1 MKTNAVD
8 KAYEIIKGYNGYSN
22 YMKYLQYKV
31 NSCHYI
37 LNDFDIEYIINNK
50 DFVPYELN
58 KTVKI
63 SVDFGRKLNEK
74 FLIGFT
80 PEKIRISSVIGEMGN
95 SFHCYIQYRQSVPPV
110 LTYVNKNNI
119 LTPLETVDYNTV
131 EVDFDKY
138 DKSSKDGRKLKI
150 LQKEGIKFLLAN
162 RKCILADSMGTG
174 KEQDVNT
181 LIPTPTGYKRIGD
194 IKVGDVVFGSN
205 GKKCNVTAVFPQGK
219 KDIYEIEFSDGSIT
233 NCGLEHL
240 WFVKDKTSYNR
251 KKDWKVL
258 SLKEILK
265 RGIEYTKRRKSK
277 SIWKHNYKFR
287 IPICK
292 PVEYDSREH
301 IINPYLMGIMIG
313 DGNLCNGG
321 ICISIPDSEIE
332 TLNRITPM
340 ISNKYKFTPNR
351 SGACPNYRISK
362 KNPSKKPNTYME
374 EIRRLKLDVK
384 GNYKF
389 IPQEYMFDSV
399 ENRIELLRGL
409 MDSDGTIS
417 KKGNKISYS
426 TNSLKLAN
434 DVIELVQSLGG
445 LAHLMAFDRRANNK
459 SINYVVSI
467 KIEICPFHLRKK
479 VERYT
484 ITDGK
489 PKYLV
494 KSIKNIK
501 LHHQNDAICIKVD
514 SEDHSYLTNSYIVTH
529 NTTQSIVAAMA
540 SNSKKILIIT
550 TASLKTNWK
559 RELTIYNDE
568 KDIQI
573 LQGSKDE
580 ICDKKYVIANY
591 DILIN
596 YYEVPTET
604 VYETEYVYNENG
616 KREVIRKPVMVKSKD
631 GQLIEKQKKSTRKDV
646 IEECLKNS
654 PLFLNKFDCVIIDEA
669 QKLSNNSSN
678 RYKVIDDFLKR
689 AKPNYVFLLTG
700 TPLTNKPIN
709 LYYILKLIDAPITRD
724 YRYFIK
730 RYCDAKTFRLK
741 TGKEVTTINGA
752 SNLEELRE
760 KIKHLY
766 IRRLLTEMTDM
777 VDKNIITK
785 TYDLTELQRVEYER
799 LWQEY
804 LDAQIEQGNEDSEQ
818 YRQLVEGILVRQYL
832 AKQMVDNTI
841 KLVDDMLEEGGKVII
856 VCTFAE
862 EIAMFKNYYKKKC
875 VVYDGKMTAKA
886 KDKAEQAFNNDKNVR
901 VFIGQ
906 ILAAGV
912 GLNLVVANKMVF
924 NSYSWVAADNAQIED
939 RIYRLTQKN
948 DVTCV
953 YQLFNDSM
961 SKHMYDT
968 VIGKK
973 NMMDTIIKSEINK

>member
-63 SVDFGRKLNEK
+63 SVDFGKKLDEK

-174 KEQDVNT
+174 K
-181 LIPTPTGYKRIGD
+181 
-194 IKVGDVVFGSN
+194 
-205 GKKCNVTAVFPQGK
+205 
-219 KDIYEIEFSDGSIT
+219 
-233 NCGLEHL
+233 
-240 WFVKDKTSYNR
+240 
-251 KKDWKVL
+251 
-258 SLKEILK
+258 
-265 RGIEYTKRRKSK
+265 
-277 SIWKHNYKFR
+277 
-287 IPICK
+287 
-292 PVEYDSREH
+292 
-301 IINPYLMGIMIG
+301 
-313 DGNLCNGG
+313 
-321 ICISIPDSEIE
+321 
-332 TLNRITPM
+332 
-340 ISNKYKFTPNR
+340 
-351 SGACPNYRISK
+351 
-362 KNPSKKPNTYME
+362 
-374 EIRRLKLDVK
+374 
-384 GNYKF
+384 
-389 IPQEYMFDSV
+389 
-399 ENRIELLRGL
+399 
-409 MDSDGTIS
+409 TI
-417 KKGNKISYS
+417 
-426 TNSLKLAN
+426 
-434 DVIELVQSLGG
+434 
-445 LAHLMAFDRRANNK
+445 
-459 SINYVVSI
+459 
-467 KIEICPFHLRKK
+467 
-479 VERYT
+479 
-484 ITDGK
+484 
-489 PKYLV
+489 
-494 KSIKNIK
+494 
-501 LHHQNDAICIKVD
+501 
-514 SEDHSYLTNSYIVTH
+514 
-529 NTTQSIVAAMA
+529 QSIIAAMA

-785 TYDLTELQRVEYER
+785 TYDLTESQRVEYER

>member
-1 MKTNAVD
+1 MKTNVVD

-22 YMKYLQYKV
+22 YMTYLQYKV
-31 NSCHYI
+31 NNCHYI

-63 SVDFGRKLNEK
+63 SVDFGKKLDEK

-174 KEQDVNT
+174 K
-181 LIPTPTGYKRIGD
+181 
-194 IKVGDVVFGSN
+194 
-205 GKKCNVTAVFPQGK
+205 
-219 KDIYEIEFSDGSIT
+219 
-233 NCGLEHL
+233 
-240 WFVKDKTSYNR
+240 
-251 KKDWKVL
+251 
-258 SLKEILK
+258 
-265 RGIEYTKRRKSK
+265 
-277 SIWKHNYKFR
+277 
-287 IPICK
+287 
-292 PVEYDSREH
+292 
-301 IINPYLMGIMIG
+301 
-313 DGNLCNGG
+313 
-321 ICISIPDSEIE
+321 
-332 TLNRITPM
+332 
-340 ISNKYKFTPNR
+340 
-351 SGACPNYRISK
+351 
-362 KNPSKKPNTYME
+362 
-374 EIRRLKLDVK
+374 
-384 GNYKF
+384 
-389 IPQEYMFDSV
+389 
-399 ENRIELLRGL
+399 
-409 MDSDGTIS
+409 TI
-417 KKGNKISYS
+417 
-426 TNSLKLAN
+426 
-434 DVIELVQSLGG
+434 
-445 LAHLMAFDRRANNK
+445 
-459 SINYVVSI
+459 
-467 KIEICPFHLRKK
+467 
-479 VERYT
+479 
-484 ITDGK
+484 
-489 PKYLV
+489 
-494 KSIKNIK
+494 
-501 LHHQNDAICIKVD
+501 
-514 SEDHSYLTNSYIVTH
+514 
-529 NTTQSIVAAMA
+529 QSIIAAMA

-616 KREVIRKPVMVKSKD
+616 KREVIRKPVMIKSKD

-724 YRYFIK
+724 YHYFIK

-741 TGKEVTTINGA
+741 NGKEVTTINGA

-785 TYDLTELQRVEYER
+785 TYDLTESQRVEYER

-804 LDAQIEQGNEDSEQ
+804 LDAQTEQGNEDSEQ

-841 KLVDDMLEEGGKVII
+841 KLVDNMLEEGGKVII
-856 VCTFAE
+856 VCTFSE
-862 EIAMFKNYYKKKC
+862 EIAMFKDYYKKKC

>member
-63 SVDFGRKLNEK
+63 SVDFGKKLDEK

-162 RKCILADSMGTG
+162 RKCILADSMGCG
-174 KEQDVNT
+174 K
-181 LIPTPTGYKRIGD
+181 
-194 IKVGDVVFGSN
+194 
-205 GKKCNVTAVFPQGK
+205 
-219 KDIYEIEFSDGSIT
+219 
-233 NCGLEHL
+233 
-240 WFVKDKTSYNR
+240 
-251 KKDWKVL
+251 
-258 SLKEILK
+258 
-265 RGIEYTKRRKSK
+265 
-277 SIWKHNYKFR
+277 
-287 IPICK
+287 
-292 PVEYDSREH
+292 
-301 IINPYLMGIMIG
+301 
-313 DGNLCNGG
+313 
-321 ICISIPDSEIE
+321 
-332 TLNRITPM
+332 
-340 ISNKYKFTPNR
+340 
-351 SGACPNYRISK
+351 
-362 KNPSKKPNTYME
+362 
-374 EIRRLKLDVK
+374 
-384 GNYKF
+384 
-389 IPQEYMFDSV
+389 
-399 ENRIELLRGL
+399 
-409 MDSDGTIS
+409 TI
-417 KKGNKISYS
+417 
-426 TNSLKLAN
+426 
-434 DVIELVQSLGG
+434 
-445 LAHLMAFDRRANNK
+445 
-459 SINYVVSI
+459 
-467 KIEICPFHLRKK
+467 
-479 VERYT
+479 
-484 ITDGK
+484 
-489 PKYLV
+489 
-494 KSIKNIK
+494 
-501 LHHQNDAICIKVD
+501 
-514 SEDHSYLTNSYIVTH
+514 
-529 NTTQSIVAAMA
+529 QSIIAAMA

-785 TYDLTELQRVEYER
+785 TYDLTESQRVEYER

-841 KLVDDMLEEGGKVII
+841 KLVDNMLEEGGKVII

>member
-31 NSCHYI
+31 NNCHYI

-174 KEQDVNT
+174 K
-181 LIPTPTGYKRIGD
+181 
-194 IKVGDVVFGSN
+194 
-205 GKKCNVTAVFPQGK
+205 
-219 KDIYEIEFSDGSIT
+219 
-233 NCGLEHL
+233 
-240 WFVKDKTSYNR
+240 
-251 KKDWKVL
+251 
-258 SLKEILK
+258 
-265 RGIEYTKRRKSK
+265 
-277 SIWKHNYKFR
+277 
-287 IPICK
+287 
-292 PVEYDSREH
+292 
-301 IINPYLMGIMIG
+301 
-313 DGNLCNGG
+313 
-321 ICISIPDSEIE
+321 
-332 TLNRITPM
+332 
-340 ISNKYKFTPNR
+340 
-351 SGACPNYRISK
+351 
-362 KNPSKKPNTYME
+362 
-374 EIRRLKLDVK
+374 
-384 GNYKF
+384 
-389 IPQEYMFDSV
+389 
-399 ENRIELLRGL
+399 
-409 MDSDGTIS
+409 TI
-417 KKGNKISYS
+417 
-426 TNSLKLAN
+426 
-434 DVIELVQSLGG
+434 
-445 LAHLMAFDRRANNK
+445 
-459 SINYVVSI
+459 
-467 KIEICPFHLRKK
+467 
-479 VERYT
+479 
-484 ITDGK
+484 
-489 PKYLV
+489 
-494 KSIKNIK
+494 
-501 LHHQNDAICIKVD
+501 
-514 SEDHSYLTNSYIVTH
+514 
-529 NTTQSIVAAMA
+529 QSIIAAMA

-616 KREVIRKPVMVKSKD
+616 KREVIRKPVMIKSKD

-689 AKPNYVFLLTG
+689 AKPDYVFLLTG

-785 TYDLTELQRVEYER
+785 TYDLTESQRVEYER
-799 LWQEY
+799 LWQ
-804 LDAQIEQGNEDSEQ
+804 A
-818 YRQLVEGILVRQYL
+818 
-832 AKQMVDNTI
+832 
-841 KLVDDMLEEGGKVII
+841 
-856 VCTFAE
+856 
-862 EIAMFKNYYKKKC
+862 
-875 VVYDGKMTAKA
+875 
-886 KDKAEQAFNNDKNVR
+886 
-901 VFIGQ
+901 
-906 ILAAGV
+906 
-912 GLNLVVANKMVF
+912 
-924 NSYSWVAADNAQIED
+924 
-939 RIYRLTQKN
+939 RLR
-948 DVTCV
+948 
-953 YQLFNDSM
+953 
-961 SKHMYDT
+961 
-968 VIGKK
+968 
-973 NMMDTIIKSEINK
+973 

>member
-162 RKCILADSMGTG
+162 RKCILADSMGCG
-174 KEQDVNT
+174 K
-181 LIPTPTGYKRIGD
+181 
-194 IKVGDVVFGSN
+194 
-205 GKKCNVTAVFPQGK
+205 
-219 KDIYEIEFSDGSIT
+219 
-233 NCGLEHL
+233 
-240 WFVKDKTSYNR
+240 
-251 KKDWKVL
+251 
-258 SLKEILK
+258 
-265 RGIEYTKRRKSK
+265 
-277 SIWKHNYKFR
+277 
-287 IPICK
+287 
-292 PVEYDSREH
+292 
-301 IINPYLMGIMIG
+301 
-313 DGNLCNGG
+313 
-321 ICISIPDSEIE
+321 
-332 TLNRITPM
+332 
-340 ISNKYKFTPNR
+340 
-351 SGACPNYRISK
+351 
-362 KNPSKKPNTYME
+362 
-374 EIRRLKLDVK
+374 
-384 GNYKF
+384 
-389 IPQEYMFDSV
+389 
-399 ENRIELLRGL
+399 
-409 MDSDGTIS
+409 TI
-417 KKGNKISYS
+417 
-426 TNSLKLAN
+426 
-434 DVIELVQSLGG
+434 
-445 LAHLMAFDRRANNK
+445 
-459 SINYVVSI
+459 
-467 KIEICPFHLRKK
+467 
-479 VERYT
+479 
-484 ITDGK
+484 
-489 PKYLV
+489 
-494 KSIKNIK
+494 
-501 LHHQNDAICIKVD
+501 
-514 SEDHSYLTNSYIVTH
+514 
-529 NTTQSIVAAMA
+529 QSIIAAMA

-741 TGKEVTTINGA
+741 TGKEITTINGA

-785 TYDLTELQRVEYER
+785 TYDLTESQRVEYER

-804 LDAQIEQGNEDSEQ
+804 LDAQTEQGNEDSEQ

-841 KLVDDMLEEGGKVII
+841 KLVDNMLEEGGKVII
-856 VCTFAE
+856 VCTFSE
-862 EIAMFKNYYKKKC
+862 EIAMFKDYYKKKC

>member
-63 SVDFGRKLNEK
+63 SVDFGKKLDEK

-95 SFHCYIQYRQSVPPV
+95 SLHCYIQYRQSVPPV

-162 RKCILADSMGTG
+162 RKCILADSMGCG
-174 KEQDVNT
+174 K
-181 LIPTPTGYKRIGD
+181 
-194 IKVGDVVFGSN
+194 
-205 GKKCNVTAVFPQGK
+205 
-219 KDIYEIEFSDGSIT
+219 
-233 NCGLEHL
+233 
-240 WFVKDKTSYNR
+240 
-251 KKDWKVL
+251 
-258 SLKEILK
+258 
-265 RGIEYTKRRKSK
+265 
-277 SIWKHNYKFR
+277 
-287 IPICK
+287 
-292 PVEYDSREH
+292 
-301 IINPYLMGIMIG
+301 
-313 DGNLCNGG
+313 
-321 ICISIPDSEIE
+321 
-332 TLNRITPM
+332 
-340 ISNKYKFTPNR
+340 
-351 SGACPNYRISK
+351 
-362 KNPSKKPNTYME
+362 
-374 EIRRLKLDVK
+374 
-384 GNYKF
+384 
-389 IPQEYMFDSV
+389 
-399 ENRIELLRGL
+399 
-409 MDSDGTIS
+409 TI
-417 KKGNKISYS
+417 
-426 TNSLKLAN
+426 
-434 DVIELVQSLGG
+434 
-445 LAHLMAFDRRANNK
+445 
-459 SINYVVSI
+459 
-467 KIEICPFHLRKK
+467 
-479 VERYT
+479 
-484 ITDGK
+484 
-489 PKYLV
+489 
-494 KSIKNIK
+494 
-501 LHHQNDAICIKVD
+501 
-514 SEDHSYLTNSYIVTH
+514 
-529 NTTQSIVAAMA
+529 QSIIAAMA

-616 KREVIRKPVMVKSKD
+616 KREVIRKPVMIKSKD

-646 IEECLKNS
+646 IEESLKNS

-841 KLVDDMLEEGGKVII
+841 KLVDNMLEEGGKVII

-886 KDKAEQAFNNDKNVR
+886 KDKAEQAFNNDKNIR

-953 YQLFNDSM
+953 YQLFNDSI

-968 VIGKK
+968 VVGKK

>member
-63 SVDFGRKLNEK
+63 SVDFGKKLDEK

-119 LTPLETVDYNTV
+119 LTPLETIDYNTV
-131 EVDFDKY
+131 DVDFDKY
-138 DKSSKDGRKLKI
+138 DKSSKDGRKLKT

-162 RKCILADSMGTG
+162 RKCILADSMGCG
-174 KEQDVNT
+174 K
-181 LIPTPTGYKRIGD
+181 
-194 IKVGDVVFGSN
+194 
-205 GKKCNVTAVFPQGK
+205 
-219 KDIYEIEFSDGSIT
+219 
-233 NCGLEHL
+233 
-240 WFVKDKTSYNR
+240 
-251 KKDWKVL
+251 
-258 SLKEILK
+258 
-265 RGIEYTKRRKSK
+265 
-277 SIWKHNYKFR
+277 
-287 IPICK
+287 
-292 PVEYDSREH
+292 
-301 IINPYLMGIMIG
+301 
-313 DGNLCNGG
+313 
-321 ICISIPDSEIE
+321 
-332 TLNRITPM
+332 
-340 ISNKYKFTPNR
+340 
-351 SGACPNYRISK
+351 
-362 KNPSKKPNTYME
+362 
-374 EIRRLKLDVK
+374 
-384 GNYKF
+384 
-389 IPQEYMFDSV
+389 
-399 ENRIELLRGL
+399 
-409 MDSDGTIS
+409 TI
-417 KKGNKISYS
+417 
-426 TNSLKLAN
+426 
-434 DVIELVQSLGG
+434 
-445 LAHLMAFDRRANNK
+445 
-459 SINYVVSI
+459 
-467 KIEICPFHLRKK
+467 
-479 VERYT
+479 
-484 ITDGK
+484 
-489 PKYLV
+489 
-494 KSIKNIK
+494 
-501 LHHQNDAICIKVD
+501 
-514 SEDHSYLTNSYIVTH
+514 
-529 NTTQSIVAAMA
+529 QSIIAAMA

-580 ICDKKYVIANY
+580 ICDKKYIIANY

-604 VYETEYVYNENG
+604 VYETEYVYNEDG
-616 KREVIRKPVMVKSKD
+616 KTEVIRKPVMVKSKD

-785 TYDLTELQRVEYER
+785 TYDLTESQRVEYER

-804 LDAQIEQGNEDSEQ
+804 LDAQTEQGNEDSEQ

-841 KLVDDMLEEGGKVII
+841 KLVDNMLEEGGKVII
-856 VCTFAE
+856 VCTFSE
-862 EIAMFKNYYKKKC
+862 EIAMFKDYYKKKC

-886 KDKAEQAFNNDKNVR
+886 KDKAEQTFNNDKNVR

-953 YQLFNDSM
+953 YQLFNDSI

-968 VIGKK
+968 VVGKK

>member
-31 NSCHYI
+31 NSRHYI

-63 SVDFGRKLNEK
+63 SVDFGKKLDEK

-162 RKCILADSMGTG
+162 GKCILADSMGCG
-174 KEQDVNT
+174 K
-181 LIPTPTGYKRIGD
+181 
-194 IKVGDVVFGSN
+194 
-205 GKKCNVTAVFPQGK
+205 
-219 KDIYEIEFSDGSIT
+219 
-233 NCGLEHL
+233 
-240 WFVKDKTSYNR
+240 
-251 KKDWKVL
+251 
-258 SLKEILK
+258 
-265 RGIEYTKRRKSK
+265 
-277 SIWKHNYKFR
+277 
-287 IPICK
+287 
-292 PVEYDSREH
+292 
-301 IINPYLMGIMIG
+301 
-313 DGNLCNGG
+313 
-321 ICISIPDSEIE
+321 
-332 TLNRITPM
+332 
-340 ISNKYKFTPNR
+340 
-351 SGACPNYRISK
+351 
-362 KNPSKKPNTYME
+362 
-374 EIRRLKLDVK
+374 
-384 GNYKF
+384 
-389 IPQEYMFDSV
+389 
-399 ENRIELLRGL
+399 
-409 MDSDGTIS
+409 TI
-417 KKGNKISYS
+417 
-426 TNSLKLAN
+426 
-434 DVIELVQSLGG
+434 
-445 LAHLMAFDRRANNK
+445 
-459 SINYVVSI
+459 
-467 KIEICPFHLRKK
+467 
-479 VERYT
+479 
-484 ITDGK
+484 
-489 PKYLV
+489 
-494 KSIKNIK
+494 
-501 LHHQNDAICIKVD
+501 
-514 SEDHSYLTNSYIVTH
+514 
-529 NTTQSIVAAMA
+529 QSIIAAMA

-785 TYDLTELQRVEYER
+785 TYDLTESQRVEYER

-841 KLVDDMLEEGGKVII
+841 KLVDNMLEEGGKVII
-856 VCTFAE
+856 VCTFSE
-862 EIAMFKNYYKKKC
+862 EIAMFKDYYKKKC

>member
-162 RKCILADSMGTG
+162 RKCILADSMGCG
-174 KEQDVNT
+174 K
-181 LIPTPTGYKRIGD
+181 
-194 IKVGDVVFGSN
+194 
-205 GKKCNVTAVFPQGK
+205 
-219 KDIYEIEFSDGSIT
+219 
-233 NCGLEHL
+233 
-240 WFVKDKTSYNR
+240 
-251 KKDWKVL
+251 
-258 SLKEILK
+258 
-265 RGIEYTKRRKSK
+265 
-277 SIWKHNYKFR
+277 
-287 IPICK
+287 
-292 PVEYDSREH
+292 
-301 IINPYLMGIMIG
+301 
-313 DGNLCNGG
+313 
-321 ICISIPDSEIE
+321 
-332 TLNRITPM
+332 
-340 ISNKYKFTPNR
+340 
-351 SGACPNYRISK
+351 
-362 KNPSKKPNTYME
+362 
-374 EIRRLKLDVK
+374 
-384 GNYKF
+384 
-389 IPQEYMFDSV
+389 
-399 ENRIELLRGL
+399 
-409 MDSDGTIS
+409 TI
-417 KKGNKISYS
+417 
-426 TNSLKLAN
+426 
-434 DVIELVQSLGG
+434 
-445 LAHLMAFDRRANNK
+445 
-459 SINYVVSI
+459 
-467 KIEICPFHLRKK
+467 
-479 VERYT
+479 
-484 ITDGK
+484 
-489 PKYLV
+489 
-494 KSIKNIK
+494 
-501 LHHQNDAICIKVD
+501 
-514 SEDHSYLTNSYIVTH
+514 
-529 NTTQSIVAAMA
+529 QSIIAAMA

-841 KLVDDMLEEGGKVII
+841 KLVDNMLEEGGKVII
-856 VCTFAE
+856 VCTFSE
-862 EIAMFKNYYKKKC
+862 EIKMFKDYYKKKC

-953 YQLFNDSM
+953 YQLFNDSV

>member
-1 MKTNAVD
+1 MKTNVVD

-22 YMKYLQYKV
+22 YMTYLQYKI
-31 NSCHYI
+31 NNCHYI

-162 RKCILADSMGTG
+162 RKCILADSMGCG
-174 KEQDVNT
+174 K
-181 LIPTPTGYKRIGD
+181 
-194 IKVGDVVFGSN
+194 
-205 GKKCNVTAVFPQGK
+205 
-219 KDIYEIEFSDGSIT
+219 
-233 NCGLEHL
+233 
-240 WFVKDKTSYNR
+240 
-251 KKDWKVL
+251 
-258 SLKEILK
+258 
-265 RGIEYTKRRKSK
+265 
-277 SIWKHNYKFR
+277 
-287 IPICK
+287 
-292 PVEYDSREH
+292 
-301 IINPYLMGIMIG
+301 
-313 DGNLCNGG
+313 
-321 ICISIPDSEIE
+321 
-332 TLNRITPM
+332 
-340 ISNKYKFTPNR
+340 
-351 SGACPNYRISK
+351 
-362 KNPSKKPNTYME
+362 
-374 EIRRLKLDVK
+374 
-384 GNYKF
+384 
-389 IPQEYMFDSV
+389 
-399 ENRIELLRGL
+399 
-409 MDSDGTIS
+409 TI
-417 KKGNKISYS
+417 
-426 TNSLKLAN
+426 
-434 DVIELVQSLGG
+434 
-445 LAHLMAFDRRANNK
+445 
-459 SINYVVSI
+459 
-467 KIEICPFHLRKK
+467 
-479 VERYT
+479 
-484 ITDGK
+484 
-489 PKYLV
+489 
-494 KSIKNIK
+494 
-501 LHHQNDAICIKVD
+501 
-514 SEDHSYLTNSYIVTH
+514 
-529 NTTQSIVAAMA
+529 QSIIAAMA

-785 TYDLTELQRVEYER
+785 TYDLTESQRVEYER

-804 LDAQIEQGNEDSEQ
+804 LDAQTEQGNEDSEQ

-841 KLVDDMLEEGGKVII
+841 KLVDNMLEEGGKVII
-856 VCTFAE
+856 VCTFSE
-862 EIAMFKNYYKKKC
+862 EIAMFKDYYKKKC

>member
-162 RKCILADSMGTG
+162 RKCILADSMGCG
-174 KEQDVNT
+174 K
-181 LIPTPTGYKRIGD
+181 
-194 IKVGDVVFGSN
+194 
-205 GKKCNVTAVFPQGK
+205 
-219 KDIYEIEFSDGSIT
+219 
-233 NCGLEHL
+233 
-240 WFVKDKTSYNR
+240 
-251 KKDWKVL
+251 
-258 SLKEILK
+258 
-265 RGIEYTKRRKSK
+265 
-277 SIWKHNYKFR
+277 
-287 IPICK
+287 
-292 PVEYDSREH
+292 
-301 IINPYLMGIMIG
+301 
-313 DGNLCNGG
+313 
-321 ICISIPDSEIE
+321 
-332 TLNRITPM
+332 
-340 ISNKYKFTPNR
+340 
-351 SGACPNYRISK
+351 
-362 KNPSKKPNTYME
+362 
-374 EIRRLKLDVK
+374 
-384 GNYKF
+384 
-389 IPQEYMFDSV
+389 
-399 ENRIELLRGL
+399 
-409 MDSDGTIS
+409 TI
-417 KKGNKISYS
+417 
-426 TNSLKLAN
+426 
-434 DVIELVQSLGG
+434 
-445 LAHLMAFDRRANNK
+445 
-459 SINYVVSI
+459 
-467 KIEICPFHLRKK
+467 
-479 VERYT
+479 
-484 ITDGK
+484 
-489 PKYLV
+489 
-494 KSIKNIK
+494 
-501 LHHQNDAICIKVD
+501 
-514 SEDHSYLTNSYIVTH
+514 
-529 NTTQSIVAAMA
+529 QSIIAAMA

-841 KLVDDMLEEGGKVII
+841 KLVDNMLEEGGKVII
-856 VCTFAE
+856 VCTFSE
-862 EIAMFKNYYKKKC
+862 EIAMFKDYYKKKC

>member
-63 SVDFGRKLNEK
+63 SVDFGKKLDEK

-119 LTPLETVDYNTV
+119 LTPLETIDYNTV
-131 EVDFDKY
+131 DVDFDKY
-138 DKSSKDGRKLKI
+138 DKSSKDGRKLKT

-162 RKCILADSMGTG
+162 RKCILADSMGCG
-174 KEQDVNT
+174 K
-181 LIPTPTGYKRIGD
+181 
-194 IKVGDVVFGSN
+194 
-205 GKKCNVTAVFPQGK
+205 
-219 KDIYEIEFSDGSIT
+219 
-233 NCGLEHL
+233 
-240 WFVKDKTSYNR
+240 
-251 KKDWKVL
+251 
-258 SLKEILK
+258 
-265 RGIEYTKRRKSK
+265 
-277 SIWKHNYKFR
+277 
-287 IPICK
+287 
-292 PVEYDSREH
+292 
-301 IINPYLMGIMIG
+301 
-313 DGNLCNGG
+313 
-321 ICISIPDSEIE
+321 
-332 TLNRITPM
+332 
-340 ISNKYKFTPNR
+340 
-351 SGACPNYRISK
+351 
-362 KNPSKKPNTYME
+362 
-374 EIRRLKLDVK
+374 
-384 GNYKF
+384 
-389 IPQEYMFDSV
+389 
-399 ENRIELLRGL
+399 
-409 MDSDGTIS
+409 TI
-417 KKGNKISYS
+417 
-426 TNSLKLAN
+426 
-434 DVIELVQSLGG
+434 
-445 LAHLMAFDRRANNK
+445 
-459 SINYVVSI
+459 
-467 KIEICPFHLRKK
+467 
-479 VERYT
+479 
-484 ITDGK
+484 
-489 PKYLV
+489 
-494 KSIKNIK
+494 
-501 LHHQNDAICIKVD
+501 
-514 SEDHSYLTNSYIVTH
+514 
-529 NTTQSIVAAMA
+529 QSIIAAMA

-573 LQGSKDE
+573 LQGSRDE

-785 TYDLTELQRVEYER
+785 TYDLTESQRVEYER

-804 LDAQIEQGNEDSEQ
+804 LDAQTEQGNEDSEQ

-841 KLVDDMLEEGGKVII
+841 KLVDNMLEEGGKVII
-856 VCTFAE
+856 VCTFSE
-862 EIAMFKNYYKKKC
+862 EIAMFKDYYKKKC

-886 KDKAEQAFNNDKNVR
+886 KDKAEQTFNNDKNVR

-953 YQLFNDSM
+953 YQLFNDSI

-968 VIGKK
+968 VVGKK

>member
-162 RKCILADSMGTG
+162 RKCILADSMGCG
-174 KEQDVNT
+174 K
-181 LIPTPTGYKRIGD
+181 
-194 IKVGDVVFGSN
+194 
-205 GKKCNVTAVFPQGK
+205 
-219 KDIYEIEFSDGSIT
+219 
-233 NCGLEHL
+233 
-240 WFVKDKTSYNR
+240 
-251 KKDWKVL
+251 
-258 SLKEILK
+258 
-265 RGIEYTKRRKSK
+265 
-277 SIWKHNYKFR
+277 
-287 IPICK
+287 
-292 PVEYDSREH
+292 
-301 IINPYLMGIMIG
+301 
-313 DGNLCNGG
+313 
-321 ICISIPDSEIE
+321 
-332 TLNRITPM
+332 
-340 ISNKYKFTPNR
+340 
-351 SGACPNYRISK
+351 
-362 KNPSKKPNTYME
+362 
-374 EIRRLKLDVK
+374 
-384 GNYKF
+384 
-389 IPQEYMFDSV
+389 
-399 ENRIELLRGL
+399 
-409 MDSDGTIS
+409 TI
-417 KKGNKISYS
+417 
-426 TNSLKLAN
+426 
-434 DVIELVQSLGG
+434 
-445 LAHLMAFDRRANNK
+445 
-459 SINYVVSI
+459 
-467 KIEICPFHLRKK
+467 
-479 VERYT
+479 
-484 ITDGK
+484 
-489 PKYLV
+489 
-494 KSIKNIK
+494 
-501 LHHQNDAICIKVD
+501 
-514 SEDHSYLTNSYIVTH
+514 
-529 NTTQSIVAAMA
+529 QSIIAAMA

-616 KREVIRKPVMVKSKD
+616 KREVIRKPVMIKSKD
-631 GQLIEKQKKSTRKDV
+631 GQLIEKQKKSTRKDI

-785 TYDLTELQRVEYER
+785 TYDLTESQRVEYER

-804 LDAQIEQGNEDSEQ
+804 LDAQTEQGNEDSEQ

-841 KLVDDMLEEGGKVII
+841 KLVDNMLEEGGKVII
-856 VCTFAE
+856 VCTFSE
-862 EIAMFKNYYKKKC
+862 EIAMFKDYYKKKC

>member
-162 RKCILADSMGTG
+162 RKCILADSMGCG
-174 KEQDVNT
+174 K
-181 LIPTPTGYKRIGD
+181 
-194 IKVGDVVFGSN
+194 
-205 GKKCNVTAVFPQGK
+205 
-219 KDIYEIEFSDGSIT
+219 
-233 NCGLEHL
+233 
-240 WFVKDKTSYNR
+240 
-251 KKDWKVL
+251 
-258 SLKEILK
+258 
-265 RGIEYTKRRKSK
+265 
-277 SIWKHNYKFR
+277 
-287 IPICK
+287 
-292 PVEYDSREH
+292 
-301 IINPYLMGIMIG
+301 
-313 DGNLCNGG
+313 
-321 ICISIPDSEIE
+321 
-332 TLNRITPM
+332 
-340 ISNKYKFTPNR
+340 
-351 SGACPNYRISK
+351 
-362 KNPSKKPNTYME
+362 
-374 EIRRLKLDVK
+374 
-384 GNYKF
+384 
-389 IPQEYMFDSV
+389 
-399 ENRIELLRGL
+399 
-409 MDSDGTIS
+409 TI
-417 KKGNKISYS
+417 
-426 TNSLKLAN
+426 
-434 DVIELVQSLGG
+434 
-445 LAHLMAFDRRANNK
+445 
-459 SINYVVSI
+459 
-467 KIEICPFHLRKK
+467 
-479 VERYT
+479 
-484 ITDGK
+484 
-489 PKYLV
+489 
-494 KSIKNIK
+494 
-501 LHHQNDAICIKVD
+501 
-514 SEDHSYLTNSYIVTH
+514 
-529 NTTQSIVAAMA
+529 QSIIAAMA

-631 GQLIEKQKKSTRKDV
+631 GQLIEKQRKSTRKDV

-741 TGKEVTTINGA
+741 TGKEITTINGA

-785 TYDLTELQRVEYER
+785 TYDLTESQRVEYER

-804 LDAQIEQGNEDSEQ
+804 LDAQTEQGNEDSEQ

-841 KLVDDMLEEGGKVII
+841 KLVDNMLEEGGKVII
-856 VCTFAE
+856 VCTFSE
-862 EIAMFKNYYKKKC
+862 EIAMFKDYYKKKC

>member
-8 KAYEIIKGYNGYSN
+8 KAYETIKGYNGYSN

-63 SVDFGRKLNEK
+63 SVDFGKKLNEK

-119 LTPLETVDYNTV
+119 LTPLETIDYNTV
-131 EVDFDKY
+131 DVDFDKY
-138 DKSSKDGRKLKI
+138 DKSSKDGRKLKM

-162 RKCILADSMGTG
+162 RKCILADSMGCG
-174 KEQDVNT
+174 K
-181 LIPTPTGYKRIGD
+181 
-194 IKVGDVVFGSN
+194 
-205 GKKCNVTAVFPQGK
+205 
-219 KDIYEIEFSDGSIT
+219 
-233 NCGLEHL
+233 
-240 WFVKDKTSYNR
+240 
-251 KKDWKVL
+251 
-258 SLKEILK
+258 
-265 RGIEYTKRRKSK
+265 
-277 SIWKHNYKFR
+277 
-287 IPICK
+287 
-292 PVEYDSREH
+292 
-301 IINPYLMGIMIG
+301 
-313 DGNLCNGG
+313 
-321 ICISIPDSEIE
+321 
-332 TLNRITPM
+332 
-340 ISNKYKFTPNR
+340 
-351 SGACPNYRISK
+351 
-362 KNPSKKPNTYME
+362 
-374 EIRRLKLDVK
+374 
-384 GNYKF
+384 
-389 IPQEYMFDSV
+389 
-399 ENRIELLRGL
+399 
-409 MDSDGTIS
+409 TI
-417 KKGNKISYS
+417 
-426 TNSLKLAN
+426 
-434 DVIELVQSLGG
+434 
-445 LAHLMAFDRRANNK
+445 
-459 SINYVVSI
+459 
-467 KIEICPFHLRKK
+467 
-479 VERYT
+479 
-484 ITDGK
+484 
-489 PKYLV
+489 
-494 KSIKNIK
+494 
-501 LHHQNDAICIKVD
+501 
-514 SEDHSYLTNSYIVTH
+514 
-529 NTTQSIVAAMA
+529 QSIIAAMA

-616 KREVIRKPVMVKSKD
+616 KREVIRKPVMIKSKD

-654 PLFLNKFDCVIIDEA
+654 PLFLNKIDCVIIDEA

-785 TYDLTELQRVEYER
+785 TYDLTEKQRVEYER

-804 LDAQIEQGNEDSEQ
+804 LDAQTEQGNEDSEQ

-841 KLVDDMLEEGGKVII
+841 KLVDNMLEEGGKVII
-856 VCTFAE
+856 VCTFSE

>member
-162 RKCILADSMGTG
+162 RKCILADSMGCG
-174 KEQDVNT
+174 K
-181 LIPTPTGYKRIGD
+181 
-194 IKVGDVVFGSN
+194 
-205 GKKCNVTAVFPQGK
+205 
-219 KDIYEIEFSDGSIT
+219 
-233 NCGLEHL
+233 
-240 WFVKDKTSYNR
+240 
-251 KKDWKVL
+251 
-258 SLKEILK
+258 
-265 RGIEYTKRRKSK
+265 
-277 SIWKHNYKFR
+277 
-287 IPICK
+287 
-292 PVEYDSREH
+292 
-301 IINPYLMGIMIG
+301 
-313 DGNLCNGG
+313 
-321 ICISIPDSEIE
+321 
-332 TLNRITPM
+332 
-340 ISNKYKFTPNR
+340 
-351 SGACPNYRISK
+351 
-362 KNPSKKPNTYME
+362 
-374 EIRRLKLDVK
+374 
-384 GNYKF
+384 
-389 IPQEYMFDSV
+389 
-399 ENRIELLRGL
+399 
-409 MDSDGTIS
+409 TI
-417 KKGNKISYS
+417 
-426 TNSLKLAN
+426 
-434 DVIELVQSLGG
+434 
-445 LAHLMAFDRRANNK
+445 
-459 SINYVVSI
+459 
-467 KIEICPFHLRKK
+467 
-479 VERYT
+479 
-484 ITDGK
+484 
-489 PKYLV
+489 
-494 KSIKNIK
+494 
-501 LHHQNDAICIKVD
+501 
-514 SEDHSYLTNSYIVTH
+514 
-529 NTTQSIVAAMA
+529 QSIIAAMA

-616 KREVIRKPVMVKSKD
+616 KREVIRKPVMIKSKD

-785 TYDLTELQRVEYER
+785 TYDLTESQRVEYER

-804 LDAQIEQGNEDSEQ
+804 LDAQTEQGNEDSEQ

-841 KLVDDMLEEGGKVII
+841 KLVDNMLEEGGKVII
-856 VCTFAE
+856 VCTFSE
-862 EIAMFKNYYKKKC
+862 EIAMFKDYYKKKC

-924 NSYSWVAADNAQIED
+924 NSYSWVAADNTQIED

>member
-63 SVDFGRKLNEK
+63 SVDFGKKLDEK

-162 RKCILADSMGTG
+162 RKCILADSMGCG
-174 KEQDVNT
+174 K
-181 LIPTPTGYKRIGD
+181 
-194 IKVGDVVFGSN
+194 
-205 GKKCNVTAVFPQGK
+205 
-219 KDIYEIEFSDGSIT
+219 
-233 NCGLEHL
+233 
-240 WFVKDKTSYNR
+240 
-251 KKDWKVL
+251 
-258 SLKEILK
+258 
-265 RGIEYTKRRKSK
+265 
-277 SIWKHNYKFR
+277 
-287 IPICK
+287 
-292 PVEYDSREH
+292 
-301 IINPYLMGIMIG
+301 
-313 DGNLCNGG
+313 
-321 ICISIPDSEIE
+321 
-332 TLNRITPM
+332 
-340 ISNKYKFTPNR
+340 
-351 SGACPNYRISK
+351 
-362 KNPSKKPNTYME
+362 
-374 EIRRLKLDVK
+374 
-384 GNYKF
+384 
-389 IPQEYMFDSV
+389 
-399 ENRIELLRGL
+399 
-409 MDSDGTIS
+409 TI
-417 KKGNKISYS
+417 
-426 TNSLKLAN
+426 
-434 DVIELVQSLGG
+434 
-445 LAHLMAFDRRANNK
+445 
-459 SINYVVSI
+459 
-467 KIEICPFHLRKK
+467 
-479 VERYT
+479 
-484 ITDGK
+484 
-489 PKYLV
+489 
-494 KSIKNIK
+494 
-501 LHHQNDAICIKVD
+501 
-514 SEDHSYLTNSYIVTH
+514 
-529 NTTQSIVAAMA
+529 QSIIAAMA

-785 TYDLTELQRVEYER
+785 TYDLTESQRVEYER

-886 KDKAEQAFNNDKNVR
+886 KDKAEQAFNNDKNIR

>member
-162 RKCILADSMGTG
+162 RKCILADSMGCG
-174 KEQDVNT
+174 K
-181 LIPTPTGYKRIGD
+181 
-194 IKVGDVVFGSN
+194 
-205 GKKCNVTAVFPQGK
+205 
-219 KDIYEIEFSDGSIT
+219 
-233 NCGLEHL
+233 
-240 WFVKDKTSYNR
+240 
-251 KKDWKVL
+251 
-258 SLKEILK
+258 
-265 RGIEYTKRRKSK
+265 
-277 SIWKHNYKFR
+277 
-287 IPICK
+287 
-292 PVEYDSREH
+292 
-301 IINPYLMGIMIG
+301 
-313 DGNLCNGG
+313 
-321 ICISIPDSEIE
+321 
-332 TLNRITPM
+332 
-340 ISNKYKFTPNR
+340 
-351 SGACPNYRISK
+351 
-362 KNPSKKPNTYME
+362 
-374 EIRRLKLDVK
+374 
-384 GNYKF
+384 
-389 IPQEYMFDSV
+389 
-399 ENRIELLRGL
+399 
-409 MDSDGTIS
+409 TI
-417 KKGNKISYS
+417 
-426 TNSLKLAN
+426 
-434 DVIELVQSLGG
+434 
-445 LAHLMAFDRRANNK
+445 
-459 SINYVVSI
+459 
-467 KIEICPFHLRKK
+467 
-479 VERYT
+479 
-484 ITDGK
+484 
-489 PKYLV
+489 
-494 KSIKNIK
+494 
-501 LHHQNDAICIKVD
+501 
-514 SEDHSYLTNSYIVTH
+514 
-529 NTTQSIVAAMA
+529 QSIIAAMA

-785 TYDLTELQRVEYER
+785 TYDLTESQRVEYER

-804 LDAQIEQGNEDSEQ
+804 LDAQTEQGNEDSEQ

-841 KLVDDMLEEGGKVII
+841 KLVDNMLEEGGKVII
-856 VCTFAE
+856 VCTFSE
-862 EIAMFKNYYKKKC
+862 EIAMFKDYYKKKC

-886 KDKAEQAFNNDKNVR
+886 KDKAEQTFNNDKNVR

-953 YQLFNDSM
+953 YQLFNDSV

>member
-31 NSCHYI
+31 NSRHYI

-63 SVDFGRKLNEK
+63 SVDFGKKLDEK

-162 RKCILADSMGTG
+162 RKCILADSMGCG
-174 KEQDVNT
+174 K
-181 LIPTPTGYKRIGD
+181 
-194 IKVGDVVFGSN
+194 
-205 GKKCNVTAVFPQGK
+205 
-219 KDIYEIEFSDGSIT
+219 
-233 NCGLEHL
+233 
-240 WFVKDKTSYNR
+240 
-251 KKDWKVL
+251 
-258 SLKEILK
+258 
-265 RGIEYTKRRKSK
+265 
-277 SIWKHNYKFR
+277 
-287 IPICK
+287 
-292 PVEYDSREH
+292 
-301 IINPYLMGIMIG
+301 
-313 DGNLCNGG
+313 
-321 ICISIPDSEIE
+321 
-332 TLNRITPM
+332 
-340 ISNKYKFTPNR
+340 
-351 SGACPNYRISK
+351 
-362 KNPSKKPNTYME
+362 
-374 EIRRLKLDVK
+374 
-384 GNYKF
+384 
-389 IPQEYMFDSV
+389 
-399 ENRIELLRGL
+399 
-409 MDSDGTIS
+409 TI
-417 KKGNKISYS
+417 
-426 TNSLKLAN
+426 
-434 DVIELVQSLGG
+434 
-445 LAHLMAFDRRANNK
+445 
-459 SINYVVSI
+459 
-467 KIEICPFHLRKK
+467 
-479 VERYT
+479 
-484 ITDGK
+484 
-489 PKYLV
+489 
-494 KSIKNIK
+494 
-501 LHHQNDAICIKVD
+501 
-514 SEDHSYLTNSYIVTH
+514 
-529 NTTQSIVAAMA
+529 QSIIAAMA

-573 LQGSKDE
+573 LQGSRDE

-785 TYDLTELQRVEYER
+785 TYDLTESQRVEYER

>member
-162 RKCILADSMGTG
+162 RKCILADSMGCG
-174 KEQDVNT
+174 K
-181 LIPTPTGYKRIGD
+181 
-194 IKVGDVVFGSN
+194 
-205 GKKCNVTAVFPQGK
+205 
-219 KDIYEIEFSDGSIT
+219 
-233 NCGLEHL
+233 
-240 WFVKDKTSYNR
+240 
-251 KKDWKVL
+251 
-258 SLKEILK
+258 
-265 RGIEYTKRRKSK
+265 
-277 SIWKHNYKFR
+277 
-287 IPICK
+287 
-292 PVEYDSREH
+292 
-301 IINPYLMGIMIG
+301 
-313 DGNLCNGG
+313 
-321 ICISIPDSEIE
+321 
-332 TLNRITPM
+332 
-340 ISNKYKFTPNR
+340 
-351 SGACPNYRISK
+351 
-362 KNPSKKPNTYME
+362 
-374 EIRRLKLDVK
+374 
-384 GNYKF
+384 
-389 IPQEYMFDSV
+389 
-399 ENRIELLRGL
+399 
-409 MDSDGTIS
+409 TI
-417 KKGNKISYS
+417 
-426 TNSLKLAN
+426 
-434 DVIELVQSLGG
+434 
-445 LAHLMAFDRRANNK
+445 
-459 SINYVVSI
+459 
-467 KIEICPFHLRKK
+467 
-479 VERYT
+479 
-484 ITDGK
+484 
-489 PKYLV
+489 
-494 KSIKNIK
+494 
-501 LHHQNDAICIKVD
+501 
-514 SEDHSYLTNSYIVTH
+514 
-529 NTTQSIVAAMA
+529 QSIIAAMA

-785 TYDLTELQRVEYER
+785 TYDLTETQRVEYER

-804 LDAQIEQGNEDSEQ
+804 LDAQTEQGNEDSEQ

-841 KLVDDMLEEGGKVII
+841 KLVDNMLEEGGKVII
-856 VCTFAE
+856 VCTFSE
-862 EIAMFKNYYKKKC
+862 EIAMFKDYYKKKC

>member
-1 MKTNAVD
+1 MKINAVD

-22 YMKYLQYKV
+22 YMIYLQYKV
-31 NSCHYI
+31 NNCHYI

-63 SVDFGRKLNEK
+63 SVDFGKKLDEK

-131 EVDFDKY
+131 EVDFDQY
-138 DKSSKDGRKLKI
+138 DKSSKDGRRLKI

-162 RKCILADSMGTG
+162 RKCILADSMGCG
-174 KEQDVNT
+174 K
-181 LIPTPTGYKRIGD
+181 
-194 IKVGDVVFGSN
+194 
-205 GKKCNVTAVFPQGK
+205 
-219 KDIYEIEFSDGSIT
+219 
-233 NCGLEHL
+233 
-240 WFVKDKTSYNR
+240 
-251 KKDWKVL
+251 
-258 SLKEILK
+258 
-265 RGIEYTKRRKSK
+265 
-277 SIWKHNYKFR
+277 
-287 IPICK
+287 
-292 PVEYDSREH
+292 
-301 IINPYLMGIMIG
+301 
-313 DGNLCNGG
+313 
-321 ICISIPDSEIE
+321 
-332 TLNRITPM
+332 
-340 ISNKYKFTPNR
+340 
-351 SGACPNYRISK
+351 
-362 KNPSKKPNTYME
+362 
-374 EIRRLKLDVK
+374 
-384 GNYKF
+384 
-389 IPQEYMFDSV
+389 
-399 ENRIELLRGL
+399 
-409 MDSDGTIS
+409 TI
-417 KKGNKISYS
+417 
-426 TNSLKLAN
+426 
-434 DVIELVQSLGG
+434 
-445 LAHLMAFDRRANNK
+445 
-459 SINYVVSI
+459 
-467 KIEICPFHLRKK
+467 
-479 VERYT
+479 
-484 ITDGK
+484 
-489 PKYLV
+489 
-494 KSIKNIK
+494 
-501 LHHQNDAICIKVD
+501 
-514 SEDHSYLTNSYIVTH
+514 
-529 NTTQSIVAAMA
+529 QSIVAAMA

-604 VYETEYVYNENG
+604 VYETEYVYNEDG

-631 GQLIEKQKKSTRKDV
+631 GQLVEKQKKSTRKDV

-785 TYDLTELQRVEYER
+785 TYDLTESQRIEYER

-841 KLVDDMLEEGGKVII
+841 KLVDNMLEEGGKVII

>member
-80 PEKIRISSVIGEMGN
+80 PEKIRISNVIGEMGN

-119 LTPLETVDYNTV
+119 LTPLETIDYNTV
-131 EVDFDKY
+131 DVDFDKY
-138 DKSSKDGRKLKI
+138 DKSSKDGRKLKT

-162 RKCILADSMGTG
+162 RKCILADSMGCG
-174 KEQDVNT
+174 K
-181 LIPTPTGYKRIGD
+181 
-194 IKVGDVVFGSN
+194 
-205 GKKCNVTAVFPQGK
+205 
-219 KDIYEIEFSDGSIT
+219 
-233 NCGLEHL
+233 
-240 WFVKDKTSYNR
+240 
-251 KKDWKVL
+251 
-258 SLKEILK
+258 
-265 RGIEYTKRRKSK
+265 
-277 SIWKHNYKFR
+277 
-287 IPICK
+287 
-292 PVEYDSREH
+292 
-301 IINPYLMGIMIG
+301 
-313 DGNLCNGG
+313 
-321 ICISIPDSEIE
+321 
-332 TLNRITPM
+332 
-340 ISNKYKFTPNR
+340 
-351 SGACPNYRISK
+351 
-362 KNPSKKPNTYME
+362 
-374 EIRRLKLDVK
+374 
-384 GNYKF
+384 
-389 IPQEYMFDSV
+389 
-399 ENRIELLRGL
+399 
-409 MDSDGTIS
+409 TI
-417 KKGNKISYS
+417 
-426 TNSLKLAN
+426 
-434 DVIELVQSLGG
+434 
-445 LAHLMAFDRRANNK
+445 
-459 SINYVVSI
+459 
-467 KIEICPFHLRKK
+467 
-479 VERYT
+479 
-484 ITDGK
+484 
-489 PKYLV
+489 
-494 KSIKNIK
+494 
-501 LHHQNDAICIKVD
+501 
-514 SEDHSYLTNSYIVTH
+514 
-529 NTTQSIVAAMA
+529 QSIIAAMA

-604 VYETEYVYNENG
+604 VYETEYVYNEDG
-616 KREVIRKPVMVKSKD
+616 KPEVIRKPVMVKSKD

-785 TYDLTELQRVEYER
+785 TYDLTESQRVEYER

-804 LDAQIEQGNEDSEQ
+804 LDAQAEQGNEDSEQ

-841 KLVDDMLEEGGKVII
+841 KLVDNMLEEGGKVII
-856 VCTFAE
+856 VCTFSE
-862 EIAMFKNYYKKKC
+862 EIAMFKDYYKKKC

-886 KDKAEQAFNNDKNVR
+886 KDKAEQTFNNDKNVR

-953 YQLFNDSM
+953 YQLFNDSI

-968 VIGKK
+968 VVGKK

>member
-63 SVDFGRKLNEK
+63 SVDFGKKLDEK

-162 RKCILADSMGTG
+162 RKCILADSMGCG
-174 KEQDVNT
+174 K
-181 LIPTPTGYKRIGD
+181 
-194 IKVGDVVFGSN
+194 
-205 GKKCNVTAVFPQGK
+205 
-219 KDIYEIEFSDGSIT
+219 
-233 NCGLEHL
+233 
-240 WFVKDKTSYNR
+240 
-251 KKDWKVL
+251 
-258 SLKEILK
+258 
-265 RGIEYTKRRKSK
+265 
-277 SIWKHNYKFR
+277 
-287 IPICK
+287 
-292 PVEYDSREH
+292 
-301 IINPYLMGIMIG
+301 
-313 DGNLCNGG
+313 
-321 ICISIPDSEIE
+321 
-332 TLNRITPM
+332 
-340 ISNKYKFTPNR
+340 
-351 SGACPNYRISK
+351 
-362 KNPSKKPNTYME
+362 
-374 EIRRLKLDVK
+374 
-384 GNYKF
+384 
-389 IPQEYMFDSV
+389 
-399 ENRIELLRGL
+399 
-409 MDSDGTIS
+409 TI
-417 KKGNKISYS
+417 
-426 TNSLKLAN
+426 
-434 DVIELVQSLGG
+434 
-445 LAHLMAFDRRANNK
+445 
-459 SINYVVSI
+459 
-467 KIEICPFHLRKK
+467 
-479 VERYT
+479 
-484 ITDGK
+484 
-489 PKYLV
+489 
-494 KSIKNIK
+494 
-501 LHHQNDAICIKVD
+501 
-514 SEDHSYLTNSYIVTH
+514 
-529 NTTQSIVAAMA
+529 QSIVAAMA

-604 VYETEYVYNENG
+604 VYETEYVYNEDG

-631 GQLIEKQKKSTRKDV
+631 GQLVEKQKKSTRKDV

-785 TYDLTELQRVEYER
+785 TYDLTESQRVEYER

-841 KLVDDMLEEGGKVII
+841 KLVDNMLEEGGKVII

>member
-63 SVDFGRKLNEK
+63 SVDFGKKLDEK

-162 RKCILADSMGTG
+162 RKCILADSMGCG
-174 KEQDVNT
+174 K
-181 LIPTPTGYKRIGD
+181 
-194 IKVGDVVFGSN
+194 
-205 GKKCNVTAVFPQGK
+205 
-219 KDIYEIEFSDGSIT
+219 
-233 NCGLEHL
+233 
-240 WFVKDKTSYNR
+240 
-251 KKDWKVL
+251 
-258 SLKEILK
+258 
-265 RGIEYTKRRKSK
+265 
-277 SIWKHNYKFR
+277 
-287 IPICK
+287 
-292 PVEYDSREH
+292 
-301 IINPYLMGIMIG
+301 
-313 DGNLCNGG
+313 
-321 ICISIPDSEIE
+321 
-332 TLNRITPM
+332 
-340 ISNKYKFTPNR
+340 
-351 SGACPNYRISK
+351 
-362 KNPSKKPNTYME
+362 
-374 EIRRLKLDVK
+374 
-384 GNYKF
+384 
-389 IPQEYMFDSV
+389 
-399 ENRIELLRGL
+399 
-409 MDSDGTIS
+409 TI
-417 KKGNKISYS
+417 
-426 TNSLKLAN
+426 
-434 DVIELVQSLGG
+434 
-445 LAHLMAFDRRANNK
+445 
-459 SINYVVSI
+459 
-467 KIEICPFHLRKK
+467 
-479 VERYT
+479 
-484 ITDGK
+484 
-489 PKYLV
+489 
-494 KSIKNIK
+494 
-501 LHHQNDAICIKVD
+501 
-514 SEDHSYLTNSYIVTH
+514 
-529 NTTQSIVAAMA
+529 QSIVAAMA

-616 KREVIRKPVMVKSKD
+616 KREVIRKPVMVKSKN

-785 TYDLTELQRVEYER
+785 TYDLTESQRVEYER

-841 KLVDDMLEEGGKVII
+841 KLVDNMLEEGGKVII

>member
-50 DFVPYELN
+50 DFIPYELN

-74 FLIGFT
+74 FLIGFI

-119 LTPLETVDYNTV
+119 LTPLETIDYNTV
-131 EVDFDKY
+131 DVDFDKY
-138 DKSSKDGRKLKI
+138 DKSSKDGRKLKT

-162 RKCILADSMGTG
+162 RKCILADSMGCG
-174 KEQDVNT
+174 K
-181 LIPTPTGYKRIGD
+181 
-194 IKVGDVVFGSN
+194 
-205 GKKCNVTAVFPQGK
+205 
-219 KDIYEIEFSDGSIT
+219 
-233 NCGLEHL
+233 
-240 WFVKDKTSYNR
+240 
-251 KKDWKVL
+251 
-258 SLKEILK
+258 
-265 RGIEYTKRRKSK
+265 
-277 SIWKHNYKFR
+277 
-287 IPICK
+287 
-292 PVEYDSREH
+292 
-301 IINPYLMGIMIG
+301 
-313 DGNLCNGG
+313 
-321 ICISIPDSEIE
+321 
-332 TLNRITPM
+332 
-340 ISNKYKFTPNR
+340 
-351 SGACPNYRISK
+351 
-362 KNPSKKPNTYME
+362 
-374 EIRRLKLDVK
+374 
-384 GNYKF
+384 
-389 IPQEYMFDSV
+389 
-399 ENRIELLRGL
+399 
-409 MDSDGTIS
+409 TI
-417 KKGNKISYS
+417 
-426 TNSLKLAN
+426 
-434 DVIELVQSLGG
+434 
-445 LAHLMAFDRRANNK
+445 
-459 SINYVVSI
+459 
-467 KIEICPFHLRKK
+467 
-479 VERYT
+479 
-484 ITDGK
+484 
-489 PKYLV
+489 
-494 KSIKNIK
+494 
-501 LHHQNDAICIKVD
+501 
-514 SEDHSYLTNSYIVTH
+514 
-529 NTTQSIVAAMA
+529 QSIIAAMA

-616 KREVIRKPVMVKSKD
+616 KTEVIRKPVMVKSKD

-689 AKPNYVFLLTG
+689 AKPDYVFLLTG

-785 TYDLTELQRVEYER
+785 TYDLTESQRVEYER

-804 LDAQIEQGNEDSEQ
+804 LDAQTEQGNEDSEQ

-841 KLVDDMLEEGGKVII
+841 KLVDNMLEEGGKVII
-856 VCTFAE
+856 VCTFSE
-862 EIAMFKNYYKKKC
+862 EIAMFKDYYKKKC

-886 KDKAEQAFNNDKNVR
+886 KDKAEQTFNNDKNVR

-953 YQLFNDSM
+953 YQLFNDSI

-968 VIGKK
+968 VVGKK

>member
-63 SVDFGRKLNEK
+63 SVDFGKKLDEK

-162 RKCILADSMGTG
+162 RKCILADSMGCG
-174 KEQDVNT
+174 K
-181 LIPTPTGYKRIGD
+181 
-194 IKVGDVVFGSN
+194 
-205 GKKCNVTAVFPQGK
+205 
-219 KDIYEIEFSDGSIT
+219 
-233 NCGLEHL
+233 
-240 WFVKDKTSYNR
+240 
-251 KKDWKVL
+251 
-258 SLKEILK
+258 
-265 RGIEYTKRRKSK
+265 
-277 SIWKHNYKFR
+277 
-287 IPICK
+287 
-292 PVEYDSREH
+292 
-301 IINPYLMGIMIG
+301 
-313 DGNLCNGG
+313 
-321 ICISIPDSEIE
+321 
-332 TLNRITPM
+332 
-340 ISNKYKFTPNR
+340 
-351 SGACPNYRISK
+351 
-362 KNPSKKPNTYME
+362 
-374 EIRRLKLDVK
+374 
-384 GNYKF
+384 
-389 IPQEYMFDSV
+389 
-399 ENRIELLRGL
+399 
-409 MDSDGTIS
+409 TI
-417 KKGNKISYS
+417 
-426 TNSLKLAN
+426 
-434 DVIELVQSLGG
+434 
-445 LAHLMAFDRRANNK
+445 
-459 SINYVVSI
+459 
-467 KIEICPFHLRKK
+467 
-479 VERYT
+479 
-484 ITDGK
+484 
-489 PKYLV
+489 
-494 KSIKNIK
+494 
-501 LHHQNDAICIKVD
+501 
-514 SEDHSYLTNSYIVTH
+514 
-529 NTTQSIVAAMA
+529 QSIIAAMA

-631 GQLIEKQKKSTRKDV
+631 GQLVEKQKKSTRKDV

-724 YRYFIK
+724 YRYFIN

-785 TYDLTELQRVEYER
+785 TYDLTESQRVEYER

-804 LDAQIEQGNEDSEQ
+804 LDSQTEQGNEDSEQ

-841 KLVDDMLEEGGKVII
+841 KLVDNMLEEGGKVII
-856 VCTFAE
+856 VCTFSE
-862 EIAMFKNYYKKKC
+862 EIAMFKDYYKKKC

-886 KDKAEQAFNNDKNVR
+886 KDKAEQTFNNDKNVR

>member
-8 KAYEIIKGYNGYSN
+8 KAYEIIKEYNGYSN

-31 NSCHYI
+31 ISCHYI

-74 FLIGFT
+74 FLIGFI
-80 PEKIRISSVIGEMGN
+80 PEKIRVSNVIGEMGN

-119 LTPLETVDYNTV
+119 LTPLETIDYNTV

-162 RKCILADSMGTG
+162 RKCILADSMGCG
-174 KEQDVNT
+174 K
-181 LIPTPTGYKRIGD
+181 
-194 IKVGDVVFGSN
+194 
-205 GKKCNVTAVFPQGK
+205 
-219 KDIYEIEFSDGSIT
+219 
-233 NCGLEHL
+233 
-240 WFVKDKTSYNR
+240 
-251 KKDWKVL
+251 
-258 SLKEILK
+258 
-265 RGIEYTKRRKSK
+265 
-277 SIWKHNYKFR
+277 
-287 IPICK
+287 
-292 PVEYDSREH
+292 
-301 IINPYLMGIMIG
+301 
-313 DGNLCNGG
+313 
-321 ICISIPDSEIE
+321 
-332 TLNRITPM
+332 
-340 ISNKYKFTPNR
+340 
-351 SGACPNYRISK
+351 
-362 KNPSKKPNTYME
+362 
-374 EIRRLKLDVK
+374 
-384 GNYKF
+384 
-389 IPQEYMFDSV
+389 
-399 ENRIELLRGL
+399 
-409 MDSDGTIS
+409 TI
-417 KKGNKISYS
+417 
-426 TNSLKLAN
+426 
-434 DVIELVQSLGG
+434 
-445 LAHLMAFDRRANNK
+445 
-459 SINYVVSI
+459 
-467 KIEICPFHLRKK
+467 
-479 VERYT
+479 
-484 ITDGK
+484 
-489 PKYLV
+489 
-494 KSIKNIK
+494 
-501 LHHQNDAICIKVD
+501 
-514 SEDHSYLTNSYIVTH
+514 
-529 NTTQSIVAAMA
+529 QSIIAAMA

-616 KREVIRKPVMVKSKD
+616 KREVIRKPVMIKSKD
-631 GQLIEKQKKSTRKDV
+631 GQLVEKQKKSTRKDV

-654 PLFLNKFDCVIIDEA
+654 PLFLNKFDCIIIDEA

-785 TYDLTELQRVEYER
+785 TYDLTELQRIEYER

-804 LDAQIEQGNEDSEQ
+804 LDAQTEQGNEDSEQ

-841 KLVDDMLEEGGKVII
+841 KLVDNMLEEGGKVII
-856 VCTFAE
+856 VCTFSE
-862 EIAMFKNYYKKKC
+862 EIAMFKDYYKKKC

-886 KDKAEQAFNNDKNVR
+886 KDKAEQTFNNDKNVR

>member
-22 YMKYLQYKV
+22 YMTYLQYKV
-31 NSCHYI
+31 NNCHYI

-63 SVDFGRKLNEK
+63 SVDFGKKLDEK

-162 RKCILADSMGTG
+162 RKCILADSMGCG
-174 KEQDVNT
+174 K
-181 LIPTPTGYKRIGD
+181 
-194 IKVGDVVFGSN
+194 
-205 GKKCNVTAVFPQGK
+205 
-219 KDIYEIEFSDGSIT
+219 
-233 NCGLEHL
+233 
-240 WFVKDKTSYNR
+240 
-251 KKDWKVL
+251 
-258 SLKEILK
+258 
-265 RGIEYTKRRKSK
+265 
-277 SIWKHNYKFR
+277 
-287 IPICK
+287 
-292 PVEYDSREH
+292 
-301 IINPYLMGIMIG
+301 
-313 DGNLCNGG
+313 
-321 ICISIPDSEIE
+321 
-332 TLNRITPM
+332 
-340 ISNKYKFTPNR
+340 
-351 SGACPNYRISK
+351 
-362 KNPSKKPNTYME
+362 
-374 EIRRLKLDVK
+374 
-384 GNYKF
+384 
-389 IPQEYMFDSV
+389 
-399 ENRIELLRGL
+399 
-409 MDSDGTIS
+409 TI
-417 KKGNKISYS
+417 
-426 TNSLKLAN
+426 
-434 DVIELVQSLGG
+434 
-445 LAHLMAFDRRANNK
+445 
-459 SINYVVSI
+459 
-467 KIEICPFHLRKK
+467 
-479 VERYT
+479 
-484 ITDGK
+484 
-489 PKYLV
+489 
-494 KSIKNIK
+494 
-501 LHHQNDAICIKVD
+501 
-514 SEDHSYLTNSYIVTH
+514 
-529 NTTQSIVAAMA
+529 QSIIAAMA

-631 GQLIEKQKKSTRKDV
+631 GQLVEKQKKSTRKDV

-785 TYDLTELQRVEYER
+785 TYDLTESQRVEYER

-953 YQLFNDSM
+953 YQLFNDSI

-968 VIGKK
+968 VVGKK

>member
-31 NSCHYI
+31 NSRHYI

-162 RKCILADSMGTG
+162 RKCILADSMGCG
-174 KEQDVNT
+174 K
-181 LIPTPTGYKRIGD
+181 
-194 IKVGDVVFGSN
+194 
-205 GKKCNVTAVFPQGK
+205 
-219 KDIYEIEFSDGSIT
+219 
-233 NCGLEHL
+233 
-240 WFVKDKTSYNR
+240 
-251 KKDWKVL
+251 
-258 SLKEILK
+258 
-265 RGIEYTKRRKSK
+265 
-277 SIWKHNYKFR
+277 
-287 IPICK
+287 
-292 PVEYDSREH
+292 
-301 IINPYLMGIMIG
+301 
-313 DGNLCNGG
+313 
-321 ICISIPDSEIE
+321 
-332 TLNRITPM
+332 
-340 ISNKYKFTPNR
+340 
-351 SGACPNYRISK
+351 
-362 KNPSKKPNTYME
+362 
-374 EIRRLKLDVK
+374 
-384 GNYKF
+384 
-389 IPQEYMFDSV
+389 
-399 ENRIELLRGL
+399 
-409 MDSDGTIS
+409 TI
-417 KKGNKISYS
+417 
-426 TNSLKLAN
+426 
-434 DVIELVQSLGG
+434 
-445 LAHLMAFDRRANNK
+445 
-459 SINYVVSI
+459 
-467 KIEICPFHLRKK
+467 
-479 VERYT
+479 
-484 ITDGK
+484 
-489 PKYLV
+489 
-494 KSIKNIK
+494 
-501 LHHQNDAICIKVD
+501 
-514 SEDHSYLTNSYIVTH
+514 
-529 NTTQSIVAAMA
+529 QSIIAAMA

-604 VYETEYVYNENG
+604 VYETEYVYNEDG

-631 GQLIEKQKKSTRKDV
+631 GQLVEKQKKSTRKDV

-689 AKPNYVFLLTG
+689 AKPNYIFLLTG

-709 LYYILKLIDAPITRD
+709 LYYILKLINAPITRD

-785 TYDLTELQRVEYER
+785 TYDLTESQRVEYER

-841 KLVDDMLEEGGKVII
+841 KLVDNMLEEGGKVII

>member
-31 NSCHYI
+31 NSRHYI

-162 RKCILADSMGTG
+162 RKCILADSMGCG
-174 KEQDVNT
+174 K
-181 LIPTPTGYKRIGD
+181 
-194 IKVGDVVFGSN
+194 
-205 GKKCNVTAVFPQGK
+205 
-219 KDIYEIEFSDGSIT
+219 
-233 NCGLEHL
+233 
-240 WFVKDKTSYNR
+240 
-251 KKDWKVL
+251 
-258 SLKEILK
+258 
-265 RGIEYTKRRKSK
+265 
-277 SIWKHNYKFR
+277 
-287 IPICK
+287 
-292 PVEYDSREH
+292 
-301 IINPYLMGIMIG
+301 
-313 DGNLCNGG
+313 
-321 ICISIPDSEIE
+321 
-332 TLNRITPM
+332 
-340 ISNKYKFTPNR
+340 
-351 SGACPNYRISK
+351 
-362 KNPSKKPNTYME
+362 
-374 EIRRLKLDVK
+374 
-384 GNYKF
+384 
-389 IPQEYMFDSV
+389 
-399 ENRIELLRGL
+399 
-409 MDSDGTIS
+409 TI
-417 KKGNKISYS
+417 
-426 TNSLKLAN
+426 
-434 DVIELVQSLGG
+434 
-445 LAHLMAFDRRANNK
+445 
-459 SINYVVSI
+459 
-467 KIEICPFHLRKK
+467 
-479 VERYT
+479 
-484 ITDGK
+484 
-489 PKYLV
+489 
-494 KSIKNIK
+494 
-501 LHHQNDAICIKVD
+501 
-514 SEDHSYLTNSYIVTH
+514 
-529 NTTQSIVAAMA
+529 QSIIAAMA

-604 VYETEYVYNENG
+604 VYETEYVYNEDG

-631 GQLIEKQKKSTRKDV
+631 GQLVEKQKKSTRKDV

-689 AKPNYVFLLTG
+689 AKPNYIFLLTG

-785 TYDLTELQRVEYER
+785 TYDLTESQRVEYER

-841 KLVDDMLEEGGKVII
+841 KLVDNMLEEGGKVII

>member
-31 NSCHYI
+31 NSRHYI

-119 LTPLETVDYNTV
+119 LTPMETVDYNTV

-162 RKCILADSMGTG
+162 RKCILADSMGCG
-174 KEQDVNT
+174 K
-181 LIPTPTGYKRIGD
+181 
-194 IKVGDVVFGSN
+194 
-205 GKKCNVTAVFPQGK
+205 
-219 KDIYEIEFSDGSIT
+219 
-233 NCGLEHL
+233 
-240 WFVKDKTSYNR
+240 
-251 KKDWKVL
+251 
-258 SLKEILK
+258 
-265 RGIEYTKRRKSK
+265 
-277 SIWKHNYKFR
+277 
-287 IPICK
+287 
-292 PVEYDSREH
+292 
-301 IINPYLMGIMIG
+301 
-313 DGNLCNGG
+313 
-321 ICISIPDSEIE
+321 
-332 TLNRITPM
+332 
-340 ISNKYKFTPNR
+340 
-351 SGACPNYRISK
+351 
-362 KNPSKKPNTYME
+362 
-374 EIRRLKLDVK
+374 
-384 GNYKF
+384 
-389 IPQEYMFDSV
+389 
-399 ENRIELLRGL
+399 
-409 MDSDGTIS
+409 TI
-417 KKGNKISYS
+417 
-426 TNSLKLAN
+426 
-434 DVIELVQSLGG
+434 
-445 LAHLMAFDRRANNK
+445 
-459 SINYVVSI
+459 
-467 KIEICPFHLRKK
+467 
-479 VERYT
+479 
-484 ITDGK
+484 
-489 PKYLV
+489 
-494 KSIKNIK
+494 
-501 LHHQNDAICIKVD
+501 
-514 SEDHSYLTNSYIVTH
+514 
-529 NTTQSIVAAMA
+529 QSIIAAMA

-604 VYETEYVYNENG
+604 VYETEYVYNEDG

-631 GQLIEKQKKSTRKDV
+631 GQLVEKQKKSTRKDV

-689 AKPNYVFLLTG
+689 AKPNYIFLLTG

-785 TYDLTELQRVEYER
+785 TYDLTESQRVEYER

-841 KLVDDMLEEGGKVII
+841 KLVDNMLEEGGKVII

>member
-50 DFVPYELN
+50 DFIPYELN

-119 LTPLETVDYNTV
+119 LTPLETIDYNTV
-131 EVDFDKY
+131 DVDFDKY
-138 DKSSKDGRKLKI
+138 DKSSKDGRKLKT

-162 RKCILADSMGTG
+162 RKCILADSMGCG
-174 KEQDVNT
+174 K
-181 LIPTPTGYKRIGD
+181 
-194 IKVGDVVFGSN
+194 
-205 GKKCNVTAVFPQGK
+205 
-219 KDIYEIEFSDGSIT
+219 
-233 NCGLEHL
+233 
-240 WFVKDKTSYNR
+240 
-251 KKDWKVL
+251 
-258 SLKEILK
+258 
-265 RGIEYTKRRKSK
+265 
-277 SIWKHNYKFR
+277 
-287 IPICK
+287 
-292 PVEYDSREH
+292 
-301 IINPYLMGIMIG
+301 
-313 DGNLCNGG
+313 
-321 ICISIPDSEIE
+321 
-332 TLNRITPM
+332 
-340 ISNKYKFTPNR
+340 
-351 SGACPNYRISK
+351 
-362 KNPSKKPNTYME
+362 
-374 EIRRLKLDVK
+374 
-384 GNYKF
+384 
-389 IPQEYMFDSV
+389 
-399 ENRIELLRGL
+399 
-409 MDSDGTIS
+409 TI
-417 KKGNKISYS
+417 
-426 TNSLKLAN
+426 
-434 DVIELVQSLGG
+434 
-445 LAHLMAFDRRANNK
+445 
-459 SINYVVSI
+459 
-467 KIEICPFHLRKK
+467 
-479 VERYT
+479 
-484 ITDGK
+484 
-489 PKYLV
+489 
-494 KSIKNIK
+494 
-501 LHHQNDAICIKVD
+501 
-514 SEDHSYLTNSYIVTH
+514 
-529 NTTQSIVAAMA
+529 QSIIAAMA

-785 TYDLTELQRVEYER
+785 TYDLTESQRVEYER

-804 LDAQIEQGNEDSEQ
+804 LDAQTEQGNEDSEQ

-841 KLVDDMLEEGGKVII
+841 KLVDNMLEEGGKVII
-856 VCTFAE
+856 VCTFSE
-862 EIAMFKNYYKKKC
+862 EIAMFKDYYKKKC

-953 YQLFNDSM
+953 YQLFNDSI

-968 VIGKK
+968 VVGKK

>member
-37 LNDFDIEYIINNK
+37 LKDFDIEYIINNK

-74 FLIGFT
+74 FLIGFI
-80 PEKIRISSVIGEMGN
+80 PEKIRISNVIGEMGN

-119 LTPLETVDYNTV
+119 LTPLETIDYNTV
-131 EVDFDKY
+131 DVDFDKY
-138 DKSSKDGRKLKI
+138 DKSSKDGRKLKT

-174 KEQDVNT
+174 K
-181 LIPTPTGYKRIGD
+181 
-194 IKVGDVVFGSN
+194 
-205 GKKCNVTAVFPQGK
+205 
-219 KDIYEIEFSDGSIT
+219 
-233 NCGLEHL
+233 
-240 WFVKDKTSYNR
+240 
-251 KKDWKVL
+251 
-258 SLKEILK
+258 
-265 RGIEYTKRRKSK
+265 
-277 SIWKHNYKFR
+277 
-287 IPICK
+287 
-292 PVEYDSREH
+292 
-301 IINPYLMGIMIG
+301 
-313 DGNLCNGG
+313 
-321 ICISIPDSEIE
+321 
-332 TLNRITPM
+332 
-340 ISNKYKFTPNR
+340 
-351 SGACPNYRISK
+351 
-362 KNPSKKPNTYME
+362 
-374 EIRRLKLDVK
+374 
-384 GNYKF
+384 
-389 IPQEYMFDSV
+389 
-399 ENRIELLRGL
+399 
-409 MDSDGTIS
+409 TI
-417 KKGNKISYS
+417 
-426 TNSLKLAN
+426 
-434 DVIELVQSLGG
+434 
-445 LAHLMAFDRRANNK
+445 
-459 SINYVVSI
+459 
-467 KIEICPFHLRKK
+467 
-479 VERYT
+479 
-484 ITDGK
+484 
-489 PKYLV
+489 
-494 KSIKNIK
+494 
-501 LHHQNDAICIKVD
+501 
-514 SEDHSYLTNSYIVTH
+514 
-529 NTTQSIVAAMA
+529 QSIIAAMA

-604 VYETEYVYNENG
+604 VYETEYVYNEDG
-616 KREVIRKPVMVKSKD
+616 KTEVIRKPVMVKSKD

-689 AKPNYVFLLTG
+689 AKPDYVFLLTG

-785 TYDLTELQRVEYER
+785 TYDLTESQRVEYER

-804 LDAQIEQGNEDSEQ
+804 LDAQTEQGNEDSEQ

-841 KLVDDMLEEGGKVII
+841 KLVDNMLEEGGKVII
-856 VCTFAE
+856 VCTFSE
-862 EIAMFKNYYKKKC
+862 EIAMFKDYYKKKC

-886 KDKAEQAFNNDKNVR
+886 KDKAEQSFNNDKNVR

-953 YQLFNDSM
+953 YQLFNDSI

-968 VIGKK
+968 VVGKK